1 MNGNRGL
8 GAPVPGL
15 SLPHKPAALSPAGGA
30 GKERLYQQAI
40 PSPPQEPSPH
50 PPHPLPQIVL
60 FSSQIKKQFPLA
72 DLLSS
77 PAPWRLLPSALRL
90 KDPLI
95 KKGKKS
101 YELLQLPLGHQA
113 PVSLQPFS
121 QCPPSNQCAL
131 AGLSDLN
138 THNGLPRWL

>member
-1 MNGNRGL
+1 MNGNPAL

-30 GKERLYQQAI
+30 GKSGYTSRRFPPLTH
-40 PSPPQEPSPH
+40 PPQ
-50 PPHPLPQIVL
+50 PQRVL
-60 FSSQIKKQFPLA
+60 LSSQIKKQFPLA

-90 KDPLI
+90 KDHFN
-95 KKGKKS
+95 KKRNKREKNPTSLSSDPWGMKH
-101 YELLQLPLGHQA
+101 L
-113 PVSLQPFS
+113 SLQPF
-121 QCPPSNQCAL
+121 QHPPSNQCTY

-138 THNGLPRWL
+138 THSGLPRWF